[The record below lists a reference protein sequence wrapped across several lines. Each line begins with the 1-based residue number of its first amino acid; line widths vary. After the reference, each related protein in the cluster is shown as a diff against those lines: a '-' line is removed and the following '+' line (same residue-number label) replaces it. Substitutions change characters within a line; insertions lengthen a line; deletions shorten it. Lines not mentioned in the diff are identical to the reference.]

1 MAEFH
6 GLFLLFWDL
15 RHEQTLVDPG
25 IDFLLQLERE
35 ETKGEV
41 SVPGIYSRRVELN
54 LGVAGCPSLAH
65 TQ

>member
-15 RHEQTLVDPG
+15 RHEQTSVDPG

-35 ETKGEV
+35 ETEGEV
-41 SVPGIYSRRVELN
+41 SVPGIDRRVELN